1 MRNEQLQKIMRREFM
16 KKLVVLLLMM
26 ALVLFSSSVMAQN
39 QGYLEA
45 KIGFDVMG
53 EIDFDPGSSEDVDS
67 AVTVAGEYKIPMDNV
82 WTYGAGLAIQLDREI
97 ENAGGLEVNFTP
109 IYALGQYDLADSST
123 YLVGH
128 LGYNLLDGSESAY
141 DYSGGL
147 YYGLGA
153 GFVFGETSNYTAEF
167 LYSVNSGEIE
177 DGPDTYDVD
186 YSKVTMSVGM
196 RF

>member
-1 MRNEQLQKIMRREFM
+1 M

-26 ALVLFSSSVMAQN
+26 ALVFFSSSAMAQN

-53 EIDFDPGSSEDVDS
+53 EIDTGETEDVKS
-67 AVTVAGEYKIPMDNV
+67 GVTLAGEYKIPMDNV
-82 WTYGAGLAIQLDREI
+82 WTYGFGIAYQLDREFDDGSGR
-97 ENAGGLEVNFTP
+97 EFNFIP
-109 IYALGQYDLADSST
+109 IYALAQYDLADSST

-128 LGYNLLDGSESAY
+128 LGYNMFDGSNSAA
-141 DYSGGL
+141 DYNGGL

-153 GFVFGETSNYTAEF
+153 GFLFGETSNYTAEF
-167 LYSVNSGEIE
+167 LYSVNSGEVE
-177 DGPDTYDVD
+177 YEGTTDAD
-186 YSKVTMSVGM
+186 YSKITMSVGM

>member
-1 MRNEQLQKIMRREFM
+1 MRREFM

-26 ALVLFSSSVMAQN
+26 ALVLFSSSALAQN

-53 EIDFDPGSSEDVDS
+53 EIDPDDGSSEDVDS
-67 AVTVAGEYKIPMDNV
+67 GVTIAGEYKIPMDNV
-82 WTYGAGLAIQLDREI
+82 WTYGAGLTYQLDREVDDGTGH
-97 ENAGGLEVNFTP
+97 EFNFTS

-128 LGYNLLDGSESAY
+128 LGYNTFDGDFFD
-141 DYSGGL
+141 DYSGGF

-167 LYSVNSGEIE
+167 LYSVNSGEVE

-186 YSKVTMSVGM
+186 YSKITMSVGM

>member
-1 MRNEQLQKIMRREFM
+1 M

-26 ALVLFSSSVMAQN
+26 ALVFFSSSAMAQN

-53 EIDFDPGSSEDVDS
+53 EIDYEINSPDVDS
-67 AVTVAGEYKIPMDNV
+67 GVTIAGEYKIPMDNV
-82 WTYGAGLAIQLDREI
+82 WTYGAGLAYQLDREI
-97 ENAGGLEVNFTP
+97 DDPDGGEFNFTS

-128 LGYNLLDGSESAY
+128 LGYNTFDGDGDNI

-167 LYSVNSGEIE
+167 LYSVNNGEYE

-186 YSKVTMSVGM
+186 YSKITMSVGM